1 MLICPSS
8 ALTVLM
14 FKNFQFVLT
23 IQSKTVKLEEP
34 CCYYYGEYSV
44 LRRFFLRGK
53 IDQGYEI
60 LYQVHFAEE
69 SQTPTYYSG
78 ERPMM
83 NSLILYSGLNQ
94 DTEFGYFPHII

>member
-1 MLICPSS
+1 MLIWPSS
-8 ALTVLM
+8 ASTVLM

-23 IQSKTVKLEEP
+23 IQSKTNKLEEP
-34 CCYYYGEYSV
+34 CYHYGEYSV
-44 LRRFFLRGK
+44 LRRFFLWGK